1 MLFSISTLNNKTVM
15 LCPLG
20 HKTPQAANVTQGHNT
35 QNKQHNLLLEALNDL
50 EPYTV
55 CWLPLSLSLMPIPQL
70 ELIPQSPSLTMSTV
84 GVSIWVSVSGS
95 CHVKV
100 RVFD

>member
-1 MLFSISTLNNKTVM
+1 MRFIQAMLFSISTLNNKTVI

-50 EPYTV
+50 EPYIV
-55 CWLPLSLSLMPIPQL
+55 CWLPPSLSQMPIPQL
-70 ELIPQSPSLTMSTV
+70 ELISQSPSLTMSTTMKIRIV
-84 GVSIWVSVSGS
+84 PQRKIM
-95 CHVKV
+95 HI
-100 RVFD
+100 